1 VPSWWR
7 HHGAADSTNAIV
19 DGGSVLF
26 DVVVTSQVERLAHA
40 LNVALRKEWAN
51 VRLEAGL
58 FCHARLTGIGPIR
71 PQENGVRNWTMVL
84 PILSYR
90 LKYLSD

>member
-1 VPSWWR
+1 M
-7 HHGAADSTNAIV
+7 
-19 DGGSVLF
+19 LF
-26 DVVVTSQVERLAHA
+26 NVIATSQVERLAHA
-40 LNVALRKEWAN
+40 LNVALRKERAN
-51 VRLEAGL
+51 VRLEAGR
-58 FCHARLTGIGPIR
+58 FCHVRLTCVGLIR